1 MLYSEIKKNLATA
14 YDQQSYARDE
24 SPVQDWK
31 VAEREVF
38 LAHLQNE
45 EKQTLLEVG
54 AGPGKDGLFFQ
65 QQGLKTLSTDLSP
78 ESVRICRLKGLNAEV
93 MSFDNLEIPDE
104 EFDAVW
110 ALNCLLH
117 IPKSELLSVL
127 KEIKRVMKPGG
138 LFYMGVYGGQDSEGV
153 WEGDF
158 HEPKRFFSFFRDND
172 LKEALSDIFKIE
184 YFNVVPKE
192 IVGGPFHFQ
201 SVILRKTN

>member
-14 YDQQSYARDE
+14 YDQQSDARNE
-24 SPVQDWK
+24 SPTQDWK
-31 VAEREVF
+31 VAERDVF
-38 LAHLQNE
+38 LTHLQNE

-54 AGPGKDGLFFQ
+54 AGPGRDSLFFQ

-78 ESVRICRLKGLNAEV
+78 ESVRICREKGLDAEV

-104 EFDAVW
+104 KFDAVW

-117 IPKSELLSVL
+117 IPKSDLPSVL

-158 HEPKRFFSFFRDND
+158 HEPKRFFSFFQDED
-172 LKEALSDIFKIE
+172 LKEVLSEIFQIE

-192 IVGGPFHFQ
+192 LVGGPFHFQ
-201 SVILRKTN
+201 SVILRKN